1 MRQEGDG
8 RGDTVAARGVSLQ
21 RGLCSTIRDLGS
33 DVRVV
38 RIPVSPCPSST
49 TWAGSPS
56 AP

>member
-38 RIPVSPCPSST
+38 KIPPCPSST